1 MQKHYFDLDKVD
13 LITLTMEKES
23 GYTWYDEIPARP
35 RKFLGIRIGTIPAV
49 PAGWN
54 EYNEANY
61 GNCDDWVKSSRKHKS
76 YFEQYSWY
84 RVDEKTKKV
93 TQKPHVEIRFG
104 YKQYLGIRFTTNEE
118 AQAWI
123 DELVSS
129 TDKKFQVIIN
139 E

>member
-1 MQKHYFDLDKVD
+1 MQKYYFDLDKVD
-13 LITLTMEKES
+13 SITLTMEKDA

-35 RKFLGIRIGTIPAV
+35 RKFLGIRIGTVPAI

-54 EYNEANY
+54 EYDETSE
-61 GNCDDWVKSSRKHKS
+61 GDWAKSRRKQKS
-76 YFEQYSWY
+76 YFEQYSGY
-84 RVDEKTKKV
+84 LVDEKTKKI

-104 YKQYLGIRFTTNEE
+104 YKQSLGKRFMTNEE

-123 DELVSS
+123 VKLVSN
-129 TDKKFQVIIN
+129 TDKKFQVIIH

>member
-1 MQKHYFDLDKVD
+1 MQKHYFDLEKVD
-13 LITLTMEKES
+13 SITLTMEKDA

-35 RKFLGIRIGTIPAV
+35 RKFLGFRIGTVPAI

-54 EYNEANY
+54 EYDETIE
-61 GNCDDWVKSSRKHKS
+61 GDWTKSRRKQKS

-84 RVDEKTKKV
+84 RVDETTKKIFH
-93 TQKPHVEIRFG
+93 KPHVEIRFG
-104 YKQYLGIRFTTNEE
+104 YKKSLGKSFMTNEE

-123 DELVSS
+123 VKLVSN
-129 TDKKFQVIIN
+129 TDKKFQVIIH